1 MNFIDYLKDRRKT
14 IGFLIFATI
23 SIQILLLVYP
33 IHLVIRLYIFLMIPV
48 CYFIGTVW
56 EYARA
61 KSFYENVQKNLEQL
75 EEKFL
80 VVETI
85 PTARFSDAKILK
97 EVLQETNK
105 SMLEH
110 VNRYKQSQEE
120 YKEYIELW
128 IHEIKLPLATSHMII
143 ENNPSSVTKSIEE
156 ELFEMEELVEQAL
169 FYARSNTV
177 EKDYCITTTNLK
189 DLVHDVIK
197 HNKQTCIESKIRIQ
211 TEEIEQKIYT
221 DPKWTGF
228 ILNQIVRNSIK
239 YRREENAEIS
249 FHARKNKENVILQIR
264 DNGIGIPKAELSRV
278 WDKGFTGSN
287 GRIGKKSTGLGLY
300 LCKKL
305 CDKLRFRN

>member
-33 IHLVIRLYIFLMIPV
+33 MHLVIRLYIFLMIPV

-169 FYARSNTV
+169 FYAHSNTV

>member
-33 IHLVIRLYIFLMIPV
+33 MHLVIRLYIFLMIPV

-128 IHEIKLPLATSHMII
+128 IHEIKLP
-143 ENNPSSVTKSIEE
+143 
-156 ELFEMEELVEQAL
+156 
-169 FYARSNTV
+169 
-177 EKDYCITTTNLK
+177 
-189 DLVHDVIK
+189 
-197 HNKQTCIESKIRIQ
+197 
-211 TEEIEQKIYT
+211 
-221 DPKWTGF
+221 
-228 ILNQIVRNSIK
+228 QI
-239 YRREENAEIS
+239 
-249 FHARKNKENVILQIR
+249 
-264 DNGIGIPKAELSRV
+264 
-278 WDKGFTGSN
+278 
-287 GRIGKKSTGLGLY
+287 GRAHV
-300 LCKKL
+300 
-305 CDKLRFRN
+305 

>member
-33 IHLVIRLYIFLMIPV
+33 MHPIIRLYILLVIPA

-85 PTARFSDAKILK
+85 PTARFSDAKLLK

-249 FHARKNKENVILQIR
+249 FQARKNKENVILQIR

>member
-33 IHLVIRLYIFLMIPV
+33 MHLVIRLYIFLMIPV

-239 YRREENAEIS
+239 YRSEENAEIS
-249 FHARKNKENVILQIR
+249 FRARKNKENVILQIR

>member
-1 MNFIDYLKDRRKT
+1 M
-14 IGFLIFATI
+14 
-23 SIQILLLVYP
+23 
-33 IHLVIRLYIFLMIPV
+33 
-48 CYFIGTVW
+48 
-56 EYARA
+56 
-61 KSFYENVQKNLEQL
+61 
-75 EEKFL
+75 
-80 VVETI
+80 
-85 PTARFSDAKILK
+85 
-97 EVLQETNK
+97 
-105 SMLEH
+105 
-110 VNRYKQSQEE
+110 
-120 YKEYIELW
+120 
-128 IHEIKLPLATSHMII
+128 
-143 ENNPSSVTKSIEE
+143 
-156 ELFEMEELVEQAL
+156 
-169 FYARSNTV
+169 
-177 EKDYCITTTNLK
+177 
-189 DLVHDVIK
+189 HDVIK

-249 FHARKNKENVILQIR
+249 FRARKNKENVILQIR

>member
-33 IHLVIRLYIFLMIPV
+33 MHLVISLYIFLMITV